1 MIIEN
6 YIKKKGAIL
15 QFGEYYLSYYKDLID
30 ILEYFKAKNLKVG
43 IWGAGLKGTAFLN
56 KIDKKGR
63 YIDIVVDLNKS
74 IYGTYITPYHKVIG
88 YKEFLLNPTDV
99 IFIMNAAHY
108 ADNYAL
114 LKENN
119 YSGLIIDMDYL
130 IENKISSSD
139 IINNKIK
146 NSQQQF
152 DLSKVHDVL
161 LEILKEVD
169 RICKKHNITYFLSAG
184 TALGAVRHHG
194 FIPWDDDADIGMLR
208 EDFEKF
214 RKVVKEELSSNF
226 YFQTMRKG
234 SDYYRAFDQIGKK
247 NTSFV
252 LESTK
257 NLKIYH
263 GIHVD
268 IFPFDYVSGETYVRE
283 KHVKEVQLYR
293 KKLSSKLIPYNVNSR
308 NLFHKFFIN
317 YEYYKMK
324 LVPYNYLHNK
334 MESALKKYQGK
345 EDIFV
350 ADLLT
355 HYKKI
360 MYFKKIDIV
369 PVKYVDFEDVKLPI
383 PNNYHEYLT
392 MMYGDYMVLPPEGK
406 RNQRH
411 KLIEIS
417 ADKGYEGDNYL

>member
-234 SDYYRAFDQIGKK
+234 SDFYRAFDQIGKK
-247 NTSFV
+247 I
-252 LESTK
+252 LLLYW
-257 NLKIYH
+257 NLQKTLKYIMVYMLIY
-263 GIHVD
+263 
-268 IFPFDYVSGETYVRE
+268 S
-283 KHVKEVQLYR
+283 
-293 KKLSSKLIPYNVNSR
+293 
-308 NLFHKFFIN
+308 
-317 YEYYKMK
+317 
-324 LVPYNYLHNK
+324 
-334 MESALKKYQGK
+334 
-345 EDIFV
+345 
-350 ADLLT
+350 LL
-355 HYKKI
+355 I
-360 MYFKKIDIV
+360 MYR
-369 PVKYVDFEDVKLPI
+369 VKLMLEK
-383 PNNYHEYLT
+383 N
-392 MMYGDYMVLPPEGK
+392 M
-406 RNQRH
+406 
-411 KLIEIS
+411 
-417 ADKGYEGDNYL
+417 